1 MLSGRNAAHSLLRK
15 QFAPVRRLRLHA
27 SSRYQQPTCRNNPQ
41 HLKYDGKRYL
51 SSDKK
56 DSGEVSLEECARSL
70 SQISSQQESEVAMK
84 LAQSLS
90 PEARREIVSVIS
102 SVESASAAEAATQ
115 ISETEVPSPSYK
127 DLRIIALAQAIPFLG
142 FGFM

>member
-1 MLSGRNAAHSLLRK
+1 MLSGRNAALSLVRK
-15 QFAPVRRLRLHA
+15 QIAPARRLRLHA
-27 SSRYQQPTCRNNPQ
+27 SSRFQQPTCRNNPQ
-41 HLKYDGKRYL
+41 HLKYNGKRYL

-70 SQISSQQESEVAMK
+70 SQIASQQEPEVVMK

-102 SVESASAAEAATQ
+102 TVESASAVEATTQ
-115 ISETEVPSPSYK
+115 ISEAEVPNPTYQE
-127 DLRIIALAQAIPFLG
+127 LRIIAIAQAIPFLG